1 MKVTRTIALLVTTL
15 ALSVGLAFS
24 QSLAEIAKKEKERR
38 DTNNT
43 ESKTVVTDRELT
55 QSFGGLLP
63 ATRASSSTATSEG
76 DAEAADTDAT
86 EGEEDEVDE
95 TKTRE
100 YWQNRVRGS
109 KEKIA
114 KLESEL
120 NDGDW
125 GEGQAVG
132 VDPRGQNNLARRE
145 QSEQQLQAARSEL
158 EAIRAEARRAGAPPG
173 WVR

>member
-1 MKVTRTIALLVTTL
+1 MRVIRTFALLVTTL
-15 ALSVGLAFS
+15 ALSAGLAFS

-38 DTNNT
+38 DTNKA
-43 ESKTVVTDRELT
+43 ESKTVITDRELT

-63 ATRASSSTATSEG
+63 ATRASSSTSEG

-114 KLESEL
+114 KLESER

-145 QSEQQLQAARSEL
+145 QSEQQLRAARSEL

>member
-1 MKVTRTIALLVTTL
+1 MD
-15 ALSVGLAFS
+15 
-24 QSLAEIAKKEKERR
+24 E
-38 DTNNT
+38 
-43 ESKTVVTDRELT
+43 EL
-55 QSFGGLLP
+55 Q
-63 ATRASSSTATSEG
+63 
-76 DAEAADTDAT
+76 
-86 EGEEDEVDE
+86 DE

-100 YWQNRVRGS
+100 YWQGRVGGA

-114 KLESEL
+114 NLEAEL

>member
-1 MKVTRTIALLVTTL
+1 MTVTRTIALVVTTL

-38 DTNNT
+38 DTNKT
-43 ESKTVVTDRELT
+43 ESKKVITDRELT
-55 QSFGGLLP
+55 RGFGGLP
-63 ATRASSSTATSEG
+63 ATRSLPPAADEDS
-76 DAEAADTDAT
+76 EAANTDVIG
-86 EGEEDEVDE
+86 EGQEDEVQDE
-95 TKTRE
+95 TKTKE
-100 YWQNRVRGS
+100 YWQNRVGGA

-132 VDPRGQNNLARRE
+132 VDPRGQNNLARRQ
-145 QSEQQLQAARSEL
+145 QSEQQLQAARAEL

>member
-1 MKVTRTIALLVTTL
+1 MRVTRTIALLVTTL

-24 QSLAEIAKKEKERR
+24 QSLAEIAKKEKQRR
-38 DTNNT
+38 NTNET
-43 ESKTVVTDRELT
+43 ESKTVITERELN
-55 QSFGGLLP
+55 QSFGGLG
-63 ATRASSSTATSEG
+63 AAQSASTTVDG
-76 DAEAADTDAT
+76 DDAADDSA
-86 EGEEDEVDE
+86 EGQEDEVQDE

-100 YWQNRVRGS
+100 YWQNRVGGA

-145 QSEQQLQAARSEL
+145 QSEQQLQAARAEL

>member
-1 MKVTRTIALLVTTL
+1 MRVTRTIALLVTTL

-38 DTNNT
+38 NTNET
-43 ESKTVVTDRELT
+43 ESKTVITERELI
-55 QSFGGLLP
+55 QSFGGLS
-63 ATRASSSTATSEG
+63 AAQSASTTVDG
-76 DAEAADTDAT
+76 DDAADDSA
-86 EGEEDEVDE
+86 EGQEDEVQDE

-100 YWQNRVRGS
+100 YWQNRVGGA

-145 QSEQQLQAARSEL
+145 QSEQELRAARSEL